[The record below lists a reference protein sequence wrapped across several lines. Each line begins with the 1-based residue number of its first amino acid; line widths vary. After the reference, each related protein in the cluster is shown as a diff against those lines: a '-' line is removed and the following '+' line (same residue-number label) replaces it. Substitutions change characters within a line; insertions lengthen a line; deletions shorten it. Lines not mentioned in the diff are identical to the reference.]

1 MQETS
6 DGLEDWELSQKRDYR
21 DLARGGLITFVG
33 KIGRASRGAFL
44 WIITFFM
51 GLDVQGYY
59 SLSWGIVSTLNKIAQ
74 FGMERSIVRFSVRA
88 REQALY
94 PVERVVVTGLGI
106 VFISATLVM
115 GGVFAF
121 SNLIADFYN
130 KPIAEALRILSF
142 SAPFLAMCWVFM
154 GAIRSLRIVIYDV
167 YVLSIAGPLLLL
179 IGGLCI
185 GIGGGELRAVA
196 YVQVSMAVGIFALS
210 VFFFSRLFSFREC
223 WQQLGQYRPWKDIAY
238 FSLPVTAGNLLY
250 GVLTQLDVLMLG
262 FFVSAEMVGIY
273 ALARRIASLMLKASQ
288 AFDPIFSSIVSELAV
303 KKQYSELNVRFQV
316 LFRWILTINLPIFFA
331 LLMIGDV
338 ILALIGGGAM
348 NALPI
353 QQIER
358 GINVLLILCICMMI
372 QGLFAL
378 TDPLLTMVGKPS
390 LNFFNNLVWLIS
402 NFIINVALI
411 EYFNLGI
418 VGAALGALFS
428 TILVNGLRTFQIY
441 SEFSVSPFGVEQLKP
456 ICAAI
461 LAGLT
466 SWLIRQLVMGDILG
480 AVVTL
485 FVFFLTYIMLLRVL
499 GLEIED
505 KQLLTKFF
513 RWVQRNG
520 DAVDSRKE

>member
-6 DGLEDWELSQKRDYR
+6 GGTENLELSQRRDYR

-33 KIGRASRGAFL
+33 KLGRASRGAFL
-44 WIITFFM
+44 WVITFFM

-88 REQALY
+88 KEQALY
-94 PVERVVVTGLGI
+94 PVERVVVTGLG
-106 VFISATLVM
+106 VVSISASLVV
-115 GGVFAF
+115 GGVFFF
-121 SNLIADFYN
+121 SDIIAEFYD
-130 KPIAEALRILSF
+130 KPIAEALRILAL
-142 SAPFLAMCWVFM
+142 SAPFLAMCWVFL

-179 IGGLCI
+179 IGGLFI
-185 GIGGGELRAVA
+185 GVSGGDLRAVS

-210 VFFFSRLFSFREC
+210 FFLFSRLFSFRKC
-223 WQQLGQYRPWKDIAY
+223 WEQSSQNKPWKDITY

-303 KKQYSELNVRFQV
+303 KKQYVELNTRFQV

-348 NALPI
+348 NALSI
-353 QQIER
+353 QQVES
-358 GINVLLILCICMMI
+358 GINVLLILCFGMMI

-378 TDPLLTMVGKPS
+378 ADPLLTMAGKPS
-390 LNFFNNLVWLIS
+390 LNFFNNCFWLLS
-402 NFIINVALI
+402 NFFINLVLI
-411 EYFNLGI
+411 EYFSLGI

-428 TILVNGLRTFQIY
+428 TIIVNGLRTFQVY
-441 SEFSVSPFGVEQLKP
+441 HKFSVSPFGMEQMKP
-456 ICAAI
+456 LCAAI
-461 LAGLT
+461 LSGFTGWAIG
-466 SWLIRQLVMGDILG
+466 QLFSGDIL
-480 AVVTL
+480 AAIVTL
-485 FVFFLTYIMLLRVL
+485 LVFCFTYVILLRVM
-499 GLEIED
+499 GLENED
-505 KQLLTKFF
+505 RQLLIRFF
-513 RWVQRNG
+513 RWVYKNDG
-520 DAVDSRKE
+520 MV

>member
-6 DGLEDWELSQKRDYR
+6 GGTENLELSQRRDYR

-33 KIGRASRGAFL
+33 KLGRASRGAFL
-44 WIITFFM
+44 WVITFFM

-88 REQALY
+88 KEQALY
-94 PVERVVVTGLGI
+94 PVERVVVTGLG
-106 VFISATLVM
+106 VVSISASLVV
-115 GGVFAF
+115 GGVFFF
-121 SNLIADFYN
+121 SDIIAEFYD
-130 KPIAEALRILSF
+130 KPIAEALRILAL
-142 SAPFLAMCWVFM
+142 SAPFLAMCWVFL

-179 IGGLCI
+179 IGGLFI
-185 GIGGGELRAVA
+185 GVSGGDLRAVS

-210 VFFFSRLFSFREC
+210 FFLFSRLFSFRKC
-223 WQQLGQYRPWKDIAY
+223 WEQSSQNKPWKDITA

-303 KKQYSELNVRFQV
+303 KKQYVELNTRFQV

-353 QQIER
+353 QQVES
-358 GINVLLILCICMMI
+358 GINVLLILCFGMMI

-378 TDPLLTMVGKPS
+378 ADPLLTMAGKPS
-390 LNFFNNLVWLIS
+390 LNFFNNCFWLLS
-402 NFIINVALI
+402 NFFINLVLI
-411 EYFNLGI
+411 EYFSLGI

-428 TILVNGLRTFQIY
+428 TIIVNGLRTFQVY
-441 SEFSVSPFGVEQLKP
+441 HKFSVSPFGMEQMKP
-456 ICAAI
+456 LCAAI
-461 LAGLT
+461 LSGFTGWAIG
-466 SWLIRQLVMGDILG
+466 QLFSGDIL
-480 AVVTL
+480 AAIVTL
-485 FVFFLTYIMLLRVL
+485 LVFCFTYVILLRVM
-499 GLEIED
+499 GLENED
-505 KQLLTKFF
+505 RQLLIRFF
-513 RWVQRNG
+513 RWVYKNDG
-520 DAVDSRKE
+520 MV